1 MTDIDKETPLYQAAV
16 ECMVSEQTSTTAW
29 ERMCTWVRDMHGQL
43 DMKAEFAAVEK
54 RIKSEYGITTMPAVW
69 RSNKSVILK
78 SVGAGV
84 SLFDGDKPIPKTAL
98 ETVLKNKAKSTPLSD
113 WSILISAL
121 ANTRT
126 AFKKYKHPLSPSD
139 RAALEYALREID
151 QLLGA
156 LPNA

>member
-1 MTDIDKETPLYQAAV
+1 MDVDKEPQLYQAAV

-29 ERMCTWVRDMHGQL
+29 ERMCTWIRDVPMEAT

-54 RIKSEYGITTMPAVW
+54 RIKGEYGITAMPAVW

-78 SVGAGV
+78 AVGASV

-98 ETVLKNKAKSTPLSD
+98 ESVLKNKAKSTPLSD
-113 WSILISAL
+113 LSVLLSAL
-121 ANTRT
+121 ANART
-126 AFKKYKHPLSPSD
+126 AFRKYKHPLAPSD
-139 RAALEYALREID
+139 RYLLEYALGEID
-151 QLLGA
+151 QLLRD